1 MLLVFFRTNWLSLTD
16 SSGTRANVTPQRHAT
31 AAHCSFSAR
40 LLPCCADQEVRQPG
54 PLLEVILARPA
65 RTAHANRFLHS
76 PHPSPT
82 TGGIH
87 HQLFP
92 LSKTSAPSRTTDM
105 APSQKPRS
113 ILRNTLH
120 CCVFC
125 FPFSFGEQVFD
136 LFFVCFRPFS
146 NKKKGQRRYRRIDGA
161 HRQIFKGR
169 AAQVKKRDCL
179 ARDGENNNEAR
190 GLCFL
195 LKQKRRNQP
204 FLRFLLVVGT
214 MASNSG
220 TFPCP
225 SNVNIR
231 TSSIIILNTAV
242 ASASAFASAVP
253 RLPSPSLTPLLPP
266 RPRLRRSSLS
276 LSKLRMLLGLFGS

>member
-105 APSQKPRS
+105 APSQKLRS

-146 NKKKGQRRYRRIDGA
+146 NKKK
-161 HRQIFKGR
+161 
-169 AAQVKKRDCL
+169 
-179 ARDGENNNEAR
+179 ARDDIDESMALIAKSSRDEQHK
-190 GLCFL
+190 
-195 LKQKRRNQP
+195 LKKETVWQETGKKTTK
-204 FLRFLLVVGT
+204 L
-214 MASNSG
+214 
-220 TFPCP
+220 
-225 SNVNIR
+225 
-231 TSSIIILNTAV
+231 AV
-242 ASASAFASAVP
+242 FV
-253 RLPSPSLTPLLPP
+253 
-266 RPRLRRSSLS
+266 
-276 LSKLRMLLGLFGS
+276 FF